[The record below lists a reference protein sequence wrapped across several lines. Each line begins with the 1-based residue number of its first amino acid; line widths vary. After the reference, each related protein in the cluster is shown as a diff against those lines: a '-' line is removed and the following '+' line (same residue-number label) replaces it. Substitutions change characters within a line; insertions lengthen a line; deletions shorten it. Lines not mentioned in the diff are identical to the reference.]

1 MLEMLALSATEVRK
15 NWSTYLDE
23 VREKPIF
30 IKRTRD
36 FSALINIDCINALLE
51 NVKIEYTKITDNDG
65 SIVIFADNMDIVSSG
80 ATEKEA
86 LSAFINDLT
95 EYSQDFYD
103 DFSFWSSAKN
113 RKSDIPIV
121 LKILICKNKKEVED
135 LLVCRN
141 GRS

>member
-1 MLEMLALSATEVRK
+1 MLEMFALNATEVRK

-36 FSALINIDCINALLE
+36 FSALINIDCINVLLE
-51 NVKIEYTKITDNDG
+51 DVKIEYSKIIDSDG
-65 SIVIFADNMDIVSSG
+65 SVVISANNMDIISSG

-86 LSAFINDLT
+86 LNAFVDDLV

-113 RKSDIPIV
+113 RKSDIPVV
-121 LKILICKNKKEVED
+121 LKILVSRDKKEVED

-141 GRS
+141 GRN